1 MINLILFLFLSLNTT
16 SPEIIQTHSMVVD
29 SEHTLFNNWKIIKIK
44 GLDKVSIN
52 PTIEFKQE
60 ESGVSG
66 FAGCNSFNGSFELKG
81 KEIKF
86 GPIASTR
93 KMCQDMSVEDQFT
106 KILTEVAR
114 YEVVKRE
121 LYLYDV
127 KDEILII
134 GVM

>member
-1 MINLILFLFLSLNTT
+1 MINLLLLFLTLNVT
-16 SPEIIQTHSMVVD
+16 SPEIIQTNSLLET
-29 SEHTLFNNWKIIKIK
+29 SEHTLFNTWKIIKIK
-44 GLDKVSIN
+44 GLDKVAIN
-52 PTIEFKQE
+52 PTMEFSEE

-66 FAGCNSFNGSFELKG
+66 FSGCNNFNGSFELKG

-106 KILTEVAR
+106 KILVEVAR

-127 KDEILII
+127 KDEILLI